1 MLRED
6 FERLASKPQGL
17 RQILKLYTMLGVLLS
32 GATVGRLTLC
42 GVAQLSCSPFCIK
55 GKYRGYFLKPLEEV
69 CTEYTIAGLLTLHPT
84 TGCDT
89 MSHFVSLRKQ
99 KA

>member
-6 FERLASKPQGL
+6 FERLASEPQGL
-17 RQILKLYTMLGVLLS
+17 RQILKLYTMLEMLLS
-32 GATVGRLTLC
+32 GATVGRLTFC
-42 GVAQLSCSPFCIK
+42 GVTQLSCSPFCIK
-55 GKYRGYFLKPLEEV
+55 GMYFLKPLEEV

-84 TGCDT
+84 TGFDT